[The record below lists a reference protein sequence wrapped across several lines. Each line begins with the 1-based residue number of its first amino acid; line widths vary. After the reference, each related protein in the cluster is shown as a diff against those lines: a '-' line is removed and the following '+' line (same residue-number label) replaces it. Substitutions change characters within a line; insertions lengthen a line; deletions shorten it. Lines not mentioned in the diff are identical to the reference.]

1 MTASGASTTVGTGP
15 AEPIGTAPVDG
26 SRDGARDG
34 VAAGRGD
41 LAAIEADLPAAVTA
55 ELADY
60 LAGRRKGTLDV
71 AEEFAEA
78 TDDLARFVLD
88 GGKRLRPTFGWWG
101 WRAAGGVEHPGPVL
115 RALSALELIQGCA
128 LVHDDLIDD
137 SATRRGQPTVHARW
151 ASRHIEAAWAGDPTR
166 FGAAVAI
173 LLGDVALAWADDMLH
188 ESGLDPAVLAR
199 GRPVWQA
206 MRTEVL
212 GGQFLDVRGHAS
224 SDSSPEAALRIS
236 RYKTA
241 AYTVERPLHLGA
253 ALAGADEATV
263 RALRHY
269 GRDLGIAFQLRDD
282 VLGVF
287 GDPAV
292 TGKPAGDDLREGKL
306 TLLVALARAH
316 PDRETAAVVERAVG
330 DPDLDTDAVAA
341 AREAL
346 VALGVV
352 DDVERRITELT
363 ASALDAVRGSD
374 GTDAPALAPPAP
386 ERLADLAVAAT
397 RRVR

>member
-1 MTASGASTTVGTGP
+1 MPEDPFDT
-15 AEPIGTAPVDG
+15 DG
-26 SRDGARDG
+26 RY
-34 VAAGRGD
+34 D
-41 LAAIEADLPAAVTA
+41 LASLERDLPAAVTA

-60 LAGRRKGTLDV
+60 LAGRRRDTVEV

-78 TDDLARFVLD
+78 TDDLARFVLS
-88 GGKRLRPTFGWWG
+88 GGKRLRPTFAWWG
-101 WRAAGGVEHPGPVL
+101 WRAAGGLDEPGTVL
-115 RALSALELIQGCA
+115 RAVSALELIQGCA

-137 SATRRGQPTVHARW
+137 SATRRGEPTVHARW
-151 ASRHIEAAWAGDPTR
+151 DRRHREARWTGDPTR

-173 LLGDVALAWADDMLH
+173 LLGDISLAWADDMLH
-188 ESGLDPAVLAR
+188 EAGLDPAAIAR
-199 GRPVWQA
+199 ARPVWQA

-212 GGQFLDVRGHAS
+212 AGQFLDVRGHAT
-224 SDSSPEAALRIS
+224 SDSRPETALRIS

-253 ALAGADEATV
+253 ALAGADDATV
-263 RALRHY
+263 AALRHY

-282 VLGVF
+282 LLGVF

-306 TLLVALARAH
+306 TLLVALTRAH
-316 PDRETAAVVERAVG
+316 PDRATAAVVERTLG
-330 DPDLDTDAVAA
+330 DPDLGADAVAA

-346 VALGVV
+346 HTLGVV
-352 DDVERRITELT
+352 DDVEARITELT
-363 ASALDAVRGSD
+363 ASALDAVRGA
-374 GTDAPALAPPAP
+374 DAPALAPPAP

>member
-1 MTASGASTTVGTGP
+1 MTVGGASTTVGTGP
-15 AEPIGTAPVDG
+15 YDPFGTPDG
-26 SRDGARDG
+26 PHERDA
-34 VAAGRGD
+34 
-41 LAAIEADLPAAVTA
+41 LEHDLPAAVTA
-55 ELADY
+55 ALGDY
-60 LAGRRKGTLDV
+60 LEARRVACAGI

-78 TDDLARFVLD
+78 TDDLTRFVLA
-88 GGKRLRPTFGWWG
+88 GGKRLRPTFAWWG
-101 WRAAGGVEHPGPVL
+101 WRAAGGVDEPTAVL
-115 RALSALELIQGCA
+115 RAASALELIQACA

-151 ASRHIEAAWAGDPTR
+151 GRRHADAAWAGDPTR
-166 FGAAVAI
+166 FGAAVAV

-188 ESGLDPAVLAR
+188 ESGVDPAALAR
-199 GRPVWQA
+199 ARPVWQA

-212 GGQFLDVRGHAS
+212 GGQFLDVQGHAA
-224 SDSSPEAALRIS
+224 SDSRPETALRIS

-241 AYTVERPLHLGA
+241 AYTIERPLHLGA
-253 ALAGADEATV
+253 ALAGADDATV

-269 GRDLGIAFQLRDD
+269 GTDLGIAFQLRDD

-306 TLLVALARAH
+306 TLLVALTRAH
-316 PDRETAAVVERAVG
+316 RDRATAAVVERAVG
-330 DPDLDTDAVAA
+330 DPDLDADGVEA

-346 VALGVV
+346 TALGVV
-352 DDVERRITELT
+352 DDVERRIAELTDSALEVLRGADAPELT
-363 ASALDAVRGSD
+363 A
-374 GTDAPALAPPAP
+374 PAP

-397 RRVR
+397 RRAR

>member
-1 MTASGASTTVGTGP
+1 MTVGGASTTADAGPRDPFGDAEQDVLTSEDGTF
-15 AEPIGTAPVDG
+15 ET
-26 SRDGARDG
+26 
-34 VAAGRGD
+34 VAA
-41 LAAIEADLPAAVTA
+41 LEHDLPAAVHA
-55 ELADY
+55 DLADY
-60 LAGRRKGTLDV
+60 LAGRRRGCLDV
-71 AEEFAEA
+71 AEEFAGA
-78 TDDLARFVLD
+78 VDDLTRFVLA
-88 GGKRLRPTFGWWG
+88 GGKRLRPTFAWWG
-101 WRAAGGVEHPGPVL
+101 WRAAGGFEAPASVL
-115 RALSALELIQGCA
+115 RAVSALELIQGCA

-137 SATRRGQPTVHARW
+137 SATRRGEPTVHARW
-151 ASRHIEAAWAGDPTR
+151 ASRHTDASWAGDPTR

-188 ESGLDPAVLAR
+188 ESGLDAAALAR
-199 GRPVWQA
+199 ARPVWRA

-212 GGQFLDVRGHAS
+212 GGQFLDVQGHAS
-224 SDSSPEAALRIS
+224 SDSRPETALRIS

-253 ALAGADEATV
+253 ALADADDATIS
-263 RALRHY
+263 ALRRY
-269 GRDLGIAFQLRDD
+269 GTDLGIAFQLRDD

-306 TLLVALARAH
+306 TLLVALSRAH
-316 PDRETAAVVERAVG
+316 PDHRTAAVVERAVG
-330 DPDLDTDAVAA
+330 DPDLDAAGVDA

-352 DDVERRITELT
+352 DDVERRIAELT
-363 ASALDAVRGSD
+363 ASALDAVRGP
-374 GTDAPALAPPAP
+374 DAPALTAPAP

-397 RRVR
+397 RRAR

>member
-1 MTASGASTTVGTGP
+1 MTVGGASTTVGSGP
-15 AEPIGTAPVDG
+15 ADPFDTAMADG
-26 SRDGARDG
+26 RYGLDA
-34 VAAGRGD
+34 
-41 LAAIEADLPAAVTA
+41 LEQDLPAAVTA

-60 LAGRRKGTLDV
+60 LAGRRRDTLDV

-78 TDDLARFVLD
+78 TDDLARFVLS
-88 GGKRLRPTFGWWG
+88 GGKRLRPTFAWWG
-101 WRAAGGVEHPGPVL
+101 WRAAGGLDDPDVVL
-115 RALSALELIQGCA
+115 RAVSALELIQGCA

-137 SATRRGQPTVHARW
+137 SATRRGEPTVHARW
-151 ASRHIEAAWAGDPTR
+151 ASRHAGAAWAGDPTR

-188 ESGLDPAVLAR
+188 DAGLDPAAIGRAR
-199 GRPVWQA
+199 AVWQA

-212 GGQFLDVRGHAS
+212 GGQFLDVRGHAT
-224 SDSSPEAALRIS
+224 SDSSPETALRIS

-253 ALAGADEATV
+253 AIAGADDATV

-282 VLGVF
+282 LLGVF

-306 TLLVALARAH
+306 TLLVALSRAH
-316 PDRETAAVVERAVG
+316 PDRATAAVVERTLG
-330 DPDLDTDAVAA
+330 KPDLGADDVAA

-346 VALGVV
+346 QTLGVV
-352 DDVERRITELT
+352 DDVERRIADLT
-363 ASALDAVRGSD
+363 ASALDAVRGT
-374 GTDAPALAPPAP
+374 GAPHLAPPAP
-386 ERLADLAVAAT
+386 DRLADLAVAAT
-397 RRVR
+397 RRAR

>member
-1 MTASGASTTVGTGP
+1 MTVGGASTTIGNGP
-15 AEPIGTAPVDG
+15 ADPFDT
-26 SRDGARDG
+26 
-34 VAAGRGD
+34 AGRYD
-41 LAAIEADLPAAVTA
+41 LASLERDLPAAVTA

-60 LAGRRKGTLDV
+60 LAGRRQGTLDV

-78 TDDLARFVLD
+78 TDDLARFVLA
-88 GGKRLRPTFGWWG
+88 GGKRLRPTFAWWG
-101 WRAAGGVEHPGPVL
+101 WRAAGGLDDPGTVL
-115 RALSALELIQGCA
+115 RAVSALELIQGCA

-137 SATRRGQPTVHARW
+137 SDTRRGQPTVHARW
-151 ASRHIEAAWAGDPTR
+151 SSRHTGAGWAGDPTR

-188 ESGLDPAVLAR
+188 DAGLDPAAIR
-199 GRPVWQA
+199 RARPVWQA

-212 GGQFLDVRGHAS
+212 GGQFLDVQGHAA
-224 SDSSPEAALRIS
+224 SDSRPETALRIS

-253 ALAGADEATV
+253 AIAGADDATV
-263 RALRHY
+263 RALRRY

-306 TLLVALARAH
+306 TLLVSLTRNH
-316 PDRETAAVVERAVG
+316 PDRATAAVVERTLG
-330 DPDLDTDAVAA
+330 TPDLTADDVTA
-341 AREAL
+341 ARDAL
-346 VALGVV
+346 LALGVV
-352 DDVERRITELT
+352 DDVEARIAELT
-363 ASALDAVRGSD
+363 ASALDAVRG
-374 GTDAPALAPPAP
+374 TDAPALVPPAP

-397 RRVR
+397 RRAR

>member
-1 MTASGASTTVGTGP
+1 MTVGGAPTTADLGP
-15 AEPIGTAPVDG
+15 PDPFDEPGRDG
-26 SRDGARDG
+26 SPEI
-34 VAAGRGD
+34 
-41 LAAIEADLPAAVTA
+41 LAALERDLPTAATA
-55 ELADY
+55 DLADY
-60 LAGRRKGTLDV
+60 LAERRDACAEI
-71 AEEFAEA
+71 AEEYAGA
-78 TDDLARFVLD
+78 VDDLTRFVLA
-88 GGKRLRPTFGWWG
+88 GGKRLRPTFAWWG
-101 WRAAGGVEHPGPVL
+101 WRAAGGVDAPAAVL
-115 RALSALELIQGCA
+115 RAVSALELIQACA

-137 SATRRGQPTVHARW
+137 SATRRGEPTVHARW
-151 ASRHIEAAWAGDPTR
+151 GSRHADASWAGDPTR

-188 ESGLDPAVLAR
+188 ESGLDLAALAR
-199 GRPVWQA
+199 VRPVWRA

-212 GGQFLDVRGHAS
+212 GGQFLDVQGHAS
-224 SDSSPEAALRIS
+224 SDSSPETALRIS

-253 ALAGADEATV
+253 AIAGADETTIA
-263 RALRHY
+263 ALRRY
-269 GRDLGIAFQLRDD
+269 GTDLGIAFQLRDD
-282 VLGVF
+282 LLGVF

-306 TLLVALARAH
+306 TLLVALSRAH
-316 PDRETAAVVERAVG
+316 PDRRTAAVVERAVG
-330 DPDLDTDAVAA
+330 DPDLDPAGVDA

-363 ASALDAVRGSD
+363 ASALDAVRGA
-374 GTDAPALAPPAP
+374 DAPALTAPAP

-397 RRVR
+397 RRAR